1 MADIKRKMNK
11 MENKAY
17 ELKGKTEE
25 RMKQMKKDAENRSAN
40 EE

>member
-11 MENKAY
+11 MENKAH
-17 ELKGKTEE
+17 ELKGKAEE
-25 RMKQMKKDAENRSAN
+25 RTKQMKKKAENRSIN